1 MMKFS
6 DETLMAYAD
15 GELDLV
21 SRAEIEAAM
30 ASDPAIARIVLR
42 HQALRT
48 RLQTAYS
55 GLLTEPVPAQLSNL
69 VVPAVAAPVV
79 DLAAPARRSQLPQW
93 SALVAAVA
101 LGLFAGTFVMRDP
114 AGPYAETEAGLVAR
128 GDLAIALSSQLAR
141 DADAGS
147 VRIGLS
153 YRDRNG
159 AFCRTFR
166 LQQQAPLAGLAC
178 RSAEDWQLQLLA
190 AATPLEGELRG
201 AALMPMA
208 VLHAVDASIE
218 GEPFDAPSEIAA
230 RDAGW
235 RVTVQPA
242 SDQ

>member
-1 MMKFS
+1 MTKFS

-55 GLLTEPVPAQLSNL
+55 GVLTEPVPAQLSNL
-69 VVPAVAAPVV
+69 FAPAVAAPAV

-93 SALVAAVA
+93 SALATAVA
-101 LGLFAGTFVMRDP
+101 LGLFAGILMMRDP

-153 YRDRNG
+153 YRDRSG

-178 RSAEDWQLQLLA
+178 RSAEDWQLQLIA